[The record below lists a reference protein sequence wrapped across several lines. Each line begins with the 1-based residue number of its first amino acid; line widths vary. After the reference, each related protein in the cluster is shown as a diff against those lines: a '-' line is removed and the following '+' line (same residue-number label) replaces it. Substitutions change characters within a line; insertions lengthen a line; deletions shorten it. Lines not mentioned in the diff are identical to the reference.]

1 MTRDE
6 FEGLLDSYEIE
17 LGQTADSYEFN
28 VPAGDP
34 DAARA
39 AILAAYDAQAARIA
53 ELEAACEEGL
63 ASLNV
68 WMNEFGDEL
77 CTVAYT
83 AVERLEDYMRRVIDK
98 DAE

>member
-1 MTRDE
+1 MTRVE

-39 AILAAYDAQAARIA
+39 AILAAYDDQAARIA
-53 ELEAACEEGL
+53 ELEAVCDSAMDAL
-63 ASLNV
+63 ANGDLVGVHRHLLPV
-68 WMNEFGDEL
+68 WSRDRG
-77 CTVAYT
+77 
-83 AVERLEDYMRRVIDK
+83 
-98 DAE
+98 